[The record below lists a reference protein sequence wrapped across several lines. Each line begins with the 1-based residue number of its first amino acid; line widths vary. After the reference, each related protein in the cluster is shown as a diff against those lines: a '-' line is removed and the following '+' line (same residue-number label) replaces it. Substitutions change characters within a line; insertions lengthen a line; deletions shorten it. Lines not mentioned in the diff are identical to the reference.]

1 MDQFGRHF
9 GRGPRELTGAVDL
22 INQYKLLAHHK
33 FFCKRALP
41 ASIRETHYLRN
52 VVGERDIMR
61 GEGMEFDQLFEN
73 APYLP
78 ETKARISTF
87 DLETLGQA
95 FQLRENGT
103 VHLPSLEKGTPTI
116 SCKITSEEEKEKKH
130 KKKRDREGGDKE
142 RERKKH
148 KHRHH
153 KDKDKEIEKDK
164 EKEKRKHANGHYPLP
179 PIVDPSKR
187 HHDKF
192 SHGATNLLS
201 SQQKRNHGFSE
212 DLLSINRHKRG
223 LLV

>member
-1 MDQFGRHF
+1 MDQFGRNF

-22 INQYKLLAHHK
+22 INRYKLLTHHD
-33 FFCKRALP
+33 FFCKRTLP

-78 ETKARISTF
+78 ETKERINTF

-103 VHLPSLEKGTPTI
+103 VILPLSEKGTPTI
-116 SCKITSEEEKEKKH
+116 SCKATSEEEKEKKH
-130 KKKRDREGGDKE
+130 KKKKDREGRDKD
-142 RERKKH
+142 REHKKH

-153 KDKDKEIEKDK
+153 KGKDKDKGKEKDK
-164 EKEKRKHANGHYPLP
+164 EREKEKKE
-179 PIVDPSKR
+179 
-187 HHDKF
+187 
-192 SHGATNLLS
+192 TC
-201 SQQKRNHGFSE
+201 
-212 DLLSINRHKRG
+212 
-223 LLV
+223 